1 MVMQILAE
9 KCGLQ
14 FYMFPHFKA
23 SGKVIHG
30 FTTRSNGVSETPFKS
45 LNTAFH
51 VGDKEQ
57 NVRANRKLA
66 CEALGIN
73 PADLVAGSQIH
84 GDRIE
89 IVGLKERGRGALSD
103 QSSLPGTD
111 ALVTGVAGVP
121 LSSYYAD
128 CVPVFL
134 FDPQKKVVAVAHA
147 GWKGTALRIAGKTLK
162 RMTDHFGVEPRNCL
176 AGIGPSVGPCCYEV
190 DKRVLEP
197 FRESFPEIEDLAVST
212 SPGRWRLDLWAANR
226 RTLLDAGLRAENIVI
241 SRICT
246 SCNRKKFYS
255 YRAEGG
261 NTGRMAALIMLK

>member
-1 MVMQILAE
+1 MHSLAV
-9 KCGLQ
+9 KGGLQ
-14 FYMFPHFKA
+14 FYIFPHFEA

-30 FTTRSNGVSETPFKS
+30 FTTRLNGVSGTPFKS

-51 VGDKEQ
+51 VGDDEA

-73 PADLVAGSQIH
+73 PADLVAGSQVH

-89 IVGLKERGRGALSD
+89 IVGLKDRGRGALTG

-111 ALVTGVAGVP
+111 ALVTGVARVP

-134 FDPQKKVVAVAHA
+134 FEPQKKVIAVAHA
-147 GWKGTALRIAGKTLK
+147 GWKGTALRIAEKTLK
-162 RMTDHFGVEPRNCL
+162 KMADHFGVEPRNCL
-176 AGIGPSVGPCCYEV
+176 AGIGPSVGPCCYEI
-190 DKRVLEP
+190 DKKVLDP
-197 FRESFPEIEDLAVST
+197 FKESFPGIKELVVLSP
-212 SPGRWRLDLWAANR
+212 PGRWRLDLWEANR
-226 RTLLDAGLRAENIVI
+226 RTLLDAGLRAENIMI

-246 SCNRKKFYS
+246 SCHRKKFYS
-255 YRAEGG
+255 YRGEGG